1 MAAKR
6 NHWQVYNSGTQQ
18 CYLFKTTAVTVPASC
33 GFRRQICADTN
44 NAFTSLNQQHNML
57 TECLGSGGG
66 EWEGTILTP
75 TTDITGQMKTNTAEK
90 QIQSSELSQWKHCT
104 NTPTTFNT
112 VLRLHVRKKWKTRVR
127 IFMESGNT
135 SQQGFGN
142 LLTCTVS

>member
-66 EWEGTILTP
+66 GGGGHDPDPNDWHHRANENEYGGKTDTIFWAVA
-75 TTDITGQMKTNTAEK
+75 MKTLYKYA
-90 QIQSSELSQWKHCT
+90 HH
-104 NTPTTFNT
+104 F
-112 VLRLHVRKKWKTRVR
+112 
-127 IFMESGNT
+127 
-135 SQQGFGN
+135 
-142 LLTCTVS
+142 